1 MYLRMPED
9 IIEHYGVRGMRWGV
23 HRASA
28 KASRAAHRINK
39 VTTKYNKDK
48 AKAKLANKILG
59 DTTSSARIKL
69 SERVRQ
75 NVGTNADALA
85 NKSNRE
91 LMKGATSLA
100 KIQKKLRIA
109 ESDTQQKLNKALKSG
124 NIAQQE
130 LLGQQLRDIR
140 ALRADNGLARSTQQL
155 NTAARRAN
163 ASKNAV
169 TDSRKQYLTKL
180 SKDTFGNTKNVKNME
195 NMIMAT
201 TKKPEG
207 KDGGGG
213 KGKKK
218 DLQKYLNLA
227 KKGIKLY
234 GDLSGNPV
242 AKKAA
247 QGMDKMEDV
256 ADQKQNKKTQQS
268 NEDSQPKNEK
278 PNYSQE
284 DVNDVMRAYGMYVSN
299 NAPRK
304 DITPKKRLSSRK
316 QLLLGG
322 G

>member
-23 HRASA
+23 RRASA

-39 VTTKYNKDK
+39 VTTKYDKDK

-59 DTTSSARIKL
+59 NATSSARIKL

-109 ESDTQQKLNKALKSG
+109 EADTQRKLNKALKSG
-124 NIAQQE
+124 NVAQQE

-140 ALRADNGLARSTQQL
+140 DLRADNGLARSTQQL

-180 SKDTFGNTKNVKNME
+180 SKDTFGDTKNVKNME

-207 KDGGGG
+207 KDGGG
-213 KGKKK
+213 KKK

-227 KKGIKLY
+227 KKGMKLY
-234 GDLSGNPV
+234 GDLSGNLA

-247 QGMDKMEDV
+247 QGMEKMEDV
-256 ADQKQNKKTQQS
+256 ADQTQNKKSQQS
-268 NEDSQPKNEK
+268 NEESQTKNEK

>member
-23 HRASA
+23 RRASA
-28 KASRAAHRINK
+28 KASRAAHRMNK
-39 VTTKYNKDK
+39 VTTMYNKDK

-59 DTTSSARIKL
+59 NATSSARIKL

-109 ESDTQQKLNKALKSG
+109 EADTQRKLNKALKSG
-124 NIAQQE
+124 NVAQQE

-140 ALRADNGLARSTQQL
+140 DLRADNGLARSTKQL

-180 SKDTFGNTKNVKNME
+180 SKDTFGDTKNVKNME

-207 KDGGGG
+207 KDGGG
-213 KGKKK
+213 KKK

-227 KKGIKLY
+227 KKGMKLY
-234 GDLSGNPV
+234 GDLSGNLA

-247 QGMDKMEDV
+247 QGMEKVEDV
-256 ADQKQNKKTQQS
+256 ADQTQNKKSRQS

-284 DVNDVMRAYGMYVSN
+284 DINDVMRAYGMYMSN

>member
-23 HRASA
+23 RRASA
-28 KASRAAHRINK
+28 KASRAAHRMNK
-39 VTTKYNKDK
+39 VTTMYNKDK

-59 DTTSSARIKL
+59 NATSSARIKL

-109 ESDTQQKLNKALKSG
+109 EADTQRKLNKALKSG
-124 NIAQQE
+124 NVAQQE

-140 ALRADNGLARSTQQL
+140 DLRADNGLARSTQQL

-180 SKDTFGNTKNVKNME
+180 SKDTFGNAKNVKNME

-227 KKGIKLY
+227 KKGMKLY
-234 GDLSGNPV
+234 GDLSGNLA

-256 ADQKQNKKTQQS
+256 AEQTQNKKSQHS
-268 NEDSQPKNEK
+268 SEDPQPKNEK

>member
-23 HRASA
+23 RRASA

-59 DTTSSARIKL
+59 DATSSARIKL

-109 ESDTQQKLNKALKSG
+109 ESDTQQKLNRALKSG
-124 NIAQQE
+124 NVAQQE
-130 LLGQQLRDIR
+130 LLGQQLHDIR
-140 ALRADNGLARSTQQL
+140 ALRADNGLERSTQQL

-207 KDGGGG
+207 KDGGG
-213 KGKKK
+213 KKK

-227 KKGIKLY
+227 KKGMKLY
-234 GDLSGNPV
+234 GDLSGNLA

-247 QGMDKMEDV
+247 QGMDKIEDV
-256 ADQKQNKKTQQS
+256 ADQTQNKKRQQS
-268 NEDSQPKNEK
+268 SEDSQSKNEK

-284 DVNDVMRAYGMYVSN
+284 DINDVMRAYGMYMSN

>member
-23 HRASA
+23 RRASA

-39 VTTKYNKDK
+39 VTTKYDKDK

-75 NVGTNADALA
+75 NVGKNADVLA
-85 NKSNRE
+85 TKSNRE

-124 NIAQQE
+124 NVAQQE

-207 KDGGGG
+207 KDGGG
-213 KGKKK
+213 KKK

-227 KKGIKLY
+227 KKGLKLY
-234 GDLSGNPV
+234 GDLSGNIV

-247 QGMDKMEDV
+247 QSMDKMEDV
-256 ADQKQNKKTQQS
+256 ADQTQNKKSQQS
-268 NEDSQPKNEK
+268 SEDSQPKNEK
-278 PNYSQE
+278 PNYSKE

>member
-23 HRASA
+23 RRASA

-39 VTTKYNKDK
+39 VTTKYDKDK

-75 NVGTNADALA
+75 NVGANADALA

-109 ESDTQQKLNKALKSG
+109 EADTQRKLNKALKSG
-124 NIAQQE
+124 NVAQQE

-140 ALRADNGLARSTQQL
+140 DLRADNGLARSTQQL

-169 TDSRKQYLTKL
+169 TDSRKQYLMKL
-180 SKDTFGNTKNVKNME
+180 SKDTFGDTKNVKNME

-207 KDGGGG
+207 KDGGS
-213 KGKKK
+213 KKK

-227 KKGIKLY
+227 KKGMKLY
-234 GDLSGNPV
+234 GDLSGNLA

-256 ADQKQNKKTQQS
+256 AEQTQNKKS
-268 NEDSQPKNEK
+268 HKSSEDSQPKNEK

-284 DVNDVMRAYGMYVSN
+284 DINDVMRAYGMYVSN